1 MEQKKHLVLRSAH
14 PSPLAAARG
23 FFGNKHFIKANEWL
37 ESKYGPK
44 GGIDWA
50 SLGAQA

>member
-1 MEQKKHLVLRSAH
+1 M
-14 PSPLAAARG
+14 RG

-37 ESKYGPK
+37 EERYGPG

-50 SLGAQA
+50 ALGNK